1 MVRPAPHLA
10 AAAFGDAAL
19 QMQAAVM
26 KGYSHRFPAVRQY
39 QGLEVSLIKPS
50 HVNWFGPTITMPEF
64 AGAGP
69 IADPDPDAAI
79 AAVDLIHAS
88 GGLASYNHP
97 FGTAH
102 PAELPPAGQD
112 ALRAAVARSVLGD
125 RAIGCDI
132 LEVGYPSRGGVDLD
146 RHAQLWDVCSRNAL
160 FLTGTGV
167 SDDHS
172 GQDWIGQESNF
183 VTYAHARSRELQHL
197 LTPLSAGNVFFGDP
211 ALFAGTIA
219 LLVDGAAPMGSVTI
233 SRARTRNVRVACTG
247 LPAGGV
253 VRVVQGT
260 VDLAGPAVPEPGTT
274 ANERPAADWRRGYVD
289 LSIDTSS
296 PRFVRV
302 EVRTGAG
309 QVIALSNPVW
319 LLRDDPTG
327 SIPDNRR
334 PTGSG

>member
-1 MVRPAPHLA
+1 
-10 AAAFGDAAL
+10 
-19 QMQAAVM
+19 
-26 KGYSHRFPAVRQY
+26 
-39 QGLEVSLIKPS
+39 
-50 HVNWFGPTITMPEF
+50 
-64 AGAGP
+64 
-69 IADPDPDAAI
+69 
-79 AAVDLIHAS
+79 
-88 GGLASYNHP
+88 
-97 FGTAH
+97 
-102 PAELPPAGQD
+102 
-112 ALRAAVARSVLGD
+112 VLGD

-260 VDLAGPAVPEPGTT
+260 VDLAGPAV
-274 ANERPAADWRRGYVD
+274 
-289 LSIDTSS
+289 S
-296 PRFVRV
+296 
-302 EVRTGAG
+302 RTR
-309 QVIALSNPVW
+309 N
-319 LLRDDPTG
+319 
-327 SIPDNRR
+327 NRE
-334 PTGSG
+334 